1 MANSDR
7 NNISTVCWQYSDEFS
22 ETNLH
27 LLENEILSDIS
38 FAAGEERTI
47 VRAHKMILAS
57 RSPVFF
63 AMFCGLL
70 KETSTVVDIPDIKA
84 DDFRLFL
91 KNAIHVVNVCTVLE
105 ECLHFQEDQLKE
117 ECISFISQ
125 NTIAVLKTRSFKNLP
140 TNTVKLLLE
149 DDALNC
155 KEVHIYSA
163 LKAWGVCACK
173 RKGKNIPTAENIRDE
188 IGDLIKLIRFPTM
201 SVEDFS
207 KYVAKDLVLTPEEK
221 LASYQDIVLG
231 DKISGYPNTPR
242 QEPTTLYRMANSD
255 RNNNNTVCW
264 QYSDEFSE
272 TNLHLLENGI
282 LSDISFAAGK
292 KRTILHAHKMILAS
306 RSPVFFSMFCGLLK
320 ETSTVVDIPDINAD
334 VFRLFLKYLYTRS
347 CDTNEKT
354 VTSLLY
360 CAKKYDVPSLQKI
373 CRDFLRKA
381 ISVLNVCTVL
391 DESLLFQEDQLKD
404 ECINFISQNTIA
416 VLKTRSFKNLSSNT
430 VKLLLEDD
438 ILNCKEI
445 HIYSALKAWGVCECK
460 RNGKNIPTAENI
472 RDEIG
477 ELVKLIRFPT
487 MKHVHF
493 MERSFFDQLLQGWS
507 LANRKDHSR
516 PLIPP
521 IRLEPG
527 KVFCVEHNTKLTGHC
542 VNTYCGTDQQP
553 NINANNVLV
562 KFENV
567 KFNEGTISTTLST
580 GQILGLIIG

>member
-1 MANSDR
+1 
-7 NNISTVCWQYSDEFS
+7 
-22 ETNLH
+22 
-27 LLENEILSDIS
+27 
-38 FAAGEERTI
+38 
-47 VRAHKMILAS
+47 
-57 RSPVFF
+57 
-63 AMFCGLL
+63 
-70 KETSTVVDIPDIKA
+70 
-84 DDFRLFL
+84 
-91 KNAIHVVNVCTVLE
+91 
-105 ECLHFQEDQLKE
+105 
-117 ECISFISQ
+117 
-125 NTIAVLKTRSFKNLP
+125 
-140 TNTVKLLLE
+140 
-149 DDALNC
+149 
-155 KEVHIYSA
+155 
-163 LKAWGVCACK
+163 
-173 RKGKNIPTAENIRDE
+173 
-188 IGDLIKLIRFPTM
+188 
-201 SVEDFS
+201 
-207 KYVAKDLVLTPEEK
+207 
-221 LASYQDIVLG
+221 
-231 DKISGYPNTPR
+231 
-242 QEPTTLYRMANSD
+242 MANSD
-255 RNNNNTVCW
+255 RNNNTTVCW
-264 QYSDEFSE
+264 QHSDEFSE

-292 KRTILHAHKMILAS
+292 KRTIVRAHKMILAS

-381 ISVLNVCTVL
+381 ITVLNVCTVL

-460 RNGKNIPTAENI
+460 RKGKNIPTAENI

-487 MKHVHF
+487 MSVEDFSKFVANDF
-493 MERSFFDQLLQGWS
+493 VLTPEEKLASYQDIVLGEKISGYPTKSRQKPTTQYKVMRFRSITTRTRSIELQYNVICFTVSRTCTLHGAMLFRPATS
-507 LANRKDHSR
+507 GMATGKFIVKENEDNVLVQSDVSIEFEIEKTTLDH
-516 PLIPP
+516 LFPP

-527 KVFCVEHNTKLTGHC
+527 KVYCVEHHTKLTGHC
-542 VNTYCGTDQQP
+542 VNIYSGTDQQP
-553 NINANNVLV
+553 NINADNVLV

-567 KFNEGTISTTLST
+567 KFNEGTNSTTLST
-580 GQILGLIIG
+580 GQILGLIIGVKRLNLSL

>member
-91 KNAIHVVNVCTVLE
+91 KYLYTRSCDTNANTVTSLLYCAKKYDVPSLQKICRDFLRNAIHVVNVCTVLE

-242 QEPTTLYRMANSD
+242 QEPTTLYRVMRFRSITT
-255 RNNNNTVCW
+255 RNRSIEV
-264 QYSDEFSE
+264 ER
-272 TNLHLLENGI
+272 NGI
-282 LSDISFAAGK
+282 GFTVSRTCTLHGAMLFRPAAPGMVTGK
-292 KRTILHAHKMILAS
+292 
-306 RSPVFFSMFCGLLK
+306 F
-320 ETSTVVDIPDINAD
+320 
-334 VFRLFLKYLYTRS
+334 
-347 CDTNEKT
+347 
-354 VTSLLY
+354 
-360 CAKKYDVPSLQKI
+360 
-373 CRDFLRKA
+373 
-381 ISVLNVCTVL
+381 VLNNLNKKLV
-391 DESLLFQEDQLKD
+391 ES
-404 ECINFISQNTIA
+404 NFSIE
-416 VLKTRSFKNLSSNT
+416 F
-430 VKLLLEDD
+430 
-438 ILNCKEI
+438 
-445 HIYSALKAWGVCECK
+445 
-460 RNGKNIPTAENI
+460 
-472 RDEIG
+472 EIG
-477 ELVKLIRFPT
+477 KTTL
-487 MKHVHF
+487 
-493 MERSFFDQLLQGWS
+493 
-507 LANRKDHSR
+507 DHLFS
-516 PLIPP
+516 P

-527 KVFCVEHNTKLTGHC
+527 IEYCVRHNSILTRKC
-542 VNTYCGTDQQP
+542 LKTYCGKDPQP
-553 NINANNVLV
+553 TNADKVQIQLKDVRFREGINN
-562 KFENV
+562 
-567 KFNEGTISTTLST
+567 TTVSS
-580 GQILGLIIG
+580 GQILGLLIGVKS